1 MDGDEWPAACCWD
14 KPGRALR
21 CARNCCWKAV
31 GSSPAPGLAVS
42 PRGCC
47 LQLKGFVCPLFGTS
61 VVPFGTVPSLATSHA
76 AEKHRQ
82 HSPAFLIL
90 RLWFL
95 YLGPEPCCWSTAEA
109 IPSPNDV

>member
-14 KPGRALR
+14 KPGRALH